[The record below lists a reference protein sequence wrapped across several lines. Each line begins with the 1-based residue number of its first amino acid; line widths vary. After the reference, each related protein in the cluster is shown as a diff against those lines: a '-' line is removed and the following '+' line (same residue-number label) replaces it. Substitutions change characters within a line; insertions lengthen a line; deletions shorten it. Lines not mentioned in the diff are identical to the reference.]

1 MNLKAAKN
9 EVANQIGYNSW
20 EDYMNE
26 IRGTFYERERIEK
39 AWEEVCYRYAQE
51 ESKRITVAQKLKK
64 LLQELKIRTHD
75 KKSKNVHGY
84 L

>member
-9 EVANQIGYNSW
+9 EVANRIGYNSW

-51 ESKRITVAQKLKK
+51 ESKRITVAQKVYQVVGKK
-64 LLQELKIRTHD
+64 IIARI
-75 KKSKNVHGY
+75 KNKNP
-84 L
+84 

>member
-51 ESKRITVAQKLKK
+51 ESKTVIIVV
-64 LLQELKIRTHD
+64 KIQMKTP
-75 KKSKNVHGY
+75 STLAKN
-84 L
+84 